1 MLDFSPVESYLISN
15 FLVAAFRSFVYFG
28 WKKMKYK
35 IRLMVI
41 FFCVFCLISACQ
53 KEEAPKQAAP
63 PPQVDVFTTKA
74 EDVPIFQTYVGQVY
88 GAKDI
93 AIRARVEGFLKGIHF
108 KEGSVVKNG
117 DLLYSIDSQPFD
129 AQVAAQKGL
138 VAEANTHLT
147 KARNDLNRYRPLAAK
162 NAVSQSDLDAVVA
175 QFQAAQGALDAA
187 NANLRA
193 VEIQKGYTKIY
204 SPITGIIGKTKAKA
218 GDFVGRDANTIILNT
233 VSNTDY
239 ILVEFFL
246 SETQYLIIARR
257 FLTETET
264 EKQKTEKNAY
274 EFELILADDSIYKH
288 KGEATF
294 IDRMVDPMTG
304 AILVQ
309 ASFPNPEGLLRPG
322 QFAKVKIQIDTVADG
337 ILVPQRS
344 VTELQGMN
352 RVFVVDEKDTVQER
366 KVKLGPKV
374 DNLWLIREGVKP
386 GERVIF
392 EGLQKIA
399 DGVIVKPV
407 EKEFKRL
414 KQDGQ

>member
-1 MLDFSPVESYLISN
+1 VN
-15 FLVAAFRSFVYFG
+15 VY
-28 WKKMKYK
+28 
-35 IRLMVI
+35 I
-41 FFCVFCLISACQ
+41 
-53 KEEAPKQAAP
+53 
-63 PPQVDVFTTKA
+63 TKA
-74 EDVPIFQTYVGQVY
+74 EEVPIYQTYVGQVY

-93 AIRARVEGFLKGIHF
+93 AIRARVEGFLKGLHF
-108 KEGSVVKNG
+108 QEGSVVTEG
-117 DLLYSIDSQPFD
+117 ALLYTIDQQPFE

-147 KARNDLNRYRPLAAK
+147 KAKNDLNRYRPLAAK
-162 NAVSQSDLDAVVA
+162 NAVSQSDLDAAEA
-175 QFQAAQGALDAA
+175 QYQAAQGALDAA

-204 SPITGIIGKTKAKA
+204 SPISGIIGKTKAKV

-233 VSNTDY
+233 VSNTDH

-246 SETQYLIIARR
+246 SETQYLMVARE
-257 FLTETET
+257 FLTETRT
-264 EKQKTEKNAY
+264 EKQKTEKTARK
-274 EFELILADDSIYKH
+274 FVLILADDSLYKH

-322 QFAKVKIQIDTVADG
+322 QFAKVKIQIDTAKEG
-337 ILVPQRS
+337 ILVPQRA

-366 KVKLGPKV
+366 KITIGPKV
-374 DNLWLIREGVKP
+374 DNLWLVLEGIKP

-392 EGLQKIA
+392 EGLQKVA
-399 DGVIVKPV
+399 DGVVVKPI
-407 EKEFKRL
+407 ETEFKRIE
-414 KQDGQ
+414 QGQ

>member
-1 MLDFSPVESYLISN
+1 MV
-15 FLVAAFRSFVYFG
+15 FLLCTVCWMS
-28 WKKMKYK
+28 
-35 IRLMVI
+35 
-41 FFCVFCLISACQ
+41 SCQ
-53 KEEAPKQAAP
+53 KEEVATQAP
-63 PPQVDVFTTKA
+63 PPPEVNVYITKA
-74 EDVPIFQTYVGQVY
+74 EEVPIYQTYVGQVY

-93 AIRARVEGFLKGIHF
+93 AIRARVEGFLKGLHF
-108 KEGSVVKNG
+108 QEGSVVTEG
-117 DLLYSIDSQPFD
+117 ALLYTIDQQPFE

-147 KARNDLNRYRPLAAK
+147 KAKNDLNRYRPLAAK
-162 NAVSQSDLDAVVA
+162 NAVSQSDLDAAEA
-175 QFQAAQGALDAA
+175 QYQAAQGALDAA

-204 SPITGIIGKTKAKA
+204 SPISGIIGKTKAKV

-233 VSNTDY
+233 VSNTDH

-246 SETQYLIIARR
+246 SETQYLMVARE
-257 FLTETET
+257 FLTETRT
-264 EKQKTEKNAY
+264 EKQKTEKTARK
-274 EFELILADDSIYKH
+274 FVLILADDSLYKH

-322 QFAKVKIQIDTVADG
+322 QFAKVKIQIDTAKEG
-337 ILVPQRS
+337 ILVPQRA

-366 KVKLGPKV
+366 KITIGPKV
-374 DNLWLIREGVKP
+374 DNLWLVLEGIKP

-392 EGLQKIA
+392 EGLQKVA
-399 DGVIVKPV
+399 DGVVVKPI
-407 EKEFKRL
+407 ETEFKRIE
-414 KQDGQ
+414 QGQ

>member
-1 MLDFSPVESYLISN
+1 M
-15 FLVAAFRSFVYFG
+15 
-28 WKKMKYK
+28 
-35 IRLMVI
+35 
-41 FFCVFCLISACQ
+41 SACQ
-53 KEEAPKQAAP
+53 KEEVPAQAAP
-63 PPQVDVFTTKA
+63 PTEVNVYITKA
-74 EDVPIFQTYVGQVY
+74 EEVPIYQTYVGQIY

-93 AIRARVEGFLKGIHF
+93 AIRARVEGFLKGLHF
-108 KEGSVVKNG
+108 QEGSVVKTG
-117 DLLYSIDSQPFD
+117 TLLYTIDQQPFE

-162 NAVSQSDLDAVVA
+162 NAVSKSDLDAAEA
-175 QFQAAQGALDAA
+175 QFEAAQGALDAA

-204 SPITGIIGKTKAKA
+204 SPISGIIGKTKAKA
-218 GDFVGRDANTIILNT
+218 GDFVGKDPNPIILNT
-233 VSNTDY
+233 VSNTDH

-246 SETQYLIIARR
+246 SETQYLMVARE
-257 FLTETET
+257 FLSETGA
-264 EKQKTEKNAY
+264 EKQKTEKNARK
-274 EFELILADDSIYKH
+274 FELILADDSLYKH

-322 QFAKVKIQIDTVADG
+322 QFAKIKIQIDTAKEG
-337 ILVPQRS
+337 ILIPQRA

-366 KVKLGPKV
+366 KVTLGPKV
-374 DNLWLIREGVKP
+374 DNLWLVREGVKF
-386 GERVIF
+386 GERIIF
-392 EGLQKIA
+392 EGLQKVA
-399 DGVIVKPV
+399 DGVAVKPV
-407 EKEFKRL
+407 ETQFKRI

>member
-1 MLDFSPVESYLISN
+1 MKSKIKTIL
-15 FLVAAFRSFVYFG
+15 FLLCAV
-28 WKKMKYK
+28 
-35 IRLMVI
+35 
-41 FFCVFCLISACQ
+41 CLISACQ
-53 KEEAPKQAAP
+53 KEEVATQAP
-63 PPQVDVFTTKA
+63 PPTKVNVYMTKS
-74 EDVPIFQTYVGQVY
+74 EEVPIYQTYVGQVY

-93 AIRARVEGFLKGIHF
+93 AIRARVEGFLKGLHF
-108 KEGSVVKNG
+108 QEGSVVTVG
-117 DLLYSIDSQPFD
+117 SLLYSIDPQPFE

-162 NAVSQSDLDAVVA
+162 NAVSKSDLDAAEA
-175 QFQAAQGALDAA
+175 QFEAAQGALDAA

-204 SPITGIIGKTKAKA
+204 SPISGIIGKTKAKA
-218 GDFVGRDANTIILNT
+218 GDFVGKDPNPIILNT
-233 VSNTDY
+233 VSNTDH

-246 SETQYLIIARR
+246 SETQYLMVARE
-257 FLTETET
+257 FLSETGA
-264 EKQKTEKNAY
+264 EKQKTDKTARK
-274 EFELILADDSIYKH
+274 FELILADDSIYKH
-288 KGEATF
+288 KGEPTF

-322 QFAKVKIQIDTVADG
+322 QFAKVKIQIDTAKEG
-337 ILVPQRS
+337 ILVPQRA

-366 KVKLGPKV
+366 KVTLGPKV
-374 DNLWLIREGVKP
+374 DNLWLIRKGVNQ
-386 GERVIF
+386 GERIIF

-399 DGVIVKPV
+399 DGVVVKPV
-407 EKEFKRL
+407 EKEFKRI